1 MADQQNAVDK
11 ANKMVDVTKLV
22 KYTQKIADIG
32 SLQKMMAPIYLKDFI
47 EAMDVSSSM
56 LAAATKMDHYAD
68 TLVKQTEAIAFLDK
82 AGDYLKQ
89 IGIKD
94 SAEARKIY
102 VDIDPDVVSAKNEK
116 ARTAALV
123 VFLKNKVQ
131 EFRLAHDDVKKI
143 AYGDQQLTNWE
154 GM

>member
-1 MADQQNAVDK
+1 MADQQNSVDK
-11 ANKMVDVTKLV
+11 ANKIVDVTKLV
-22 KYTQKIADIG
+22 EYTRKIKDIG

-47 EAMDVSSSM
+47 EAIDVSSTM
-56 LAAATKMDHYAD
+56 LSAAVQLDLKAD
-68 TLVKQTEAIAFLDK
+68 ASLKQAEAIAFLDR

-89 IGIKD
+89 KGIKD
-94 SAEARKIY
+94 SAEARKKYI
-102 VDIDPDVVSAKNEK
+102 DIDPDVLAAKNEK

-143 AYGDQQLTNWE
+143 SYGDQQLSNWE

>member
-1 MADQQNAVDK
+1 MSVDK
-11 ANKMVDVTKLV
+11 ANKMVDVTRLV

-47 EAMDVSSSM
+47 EAIDVASSM
-56 LAAATKMDHYAD
+56 LAAATKMDHQAD
-68 TLVKQTEAIAFLDK
+68 ASVKRTEAIAFLDR
-82 AGDYLKQ
+82 AGDYLKAK
-89 IGIKD
+89 GIKD
-94 SAEARKIY
+94 SAEARKKYID
-102 VDIDPDVVSAKNEK
+102 VDPDVILAKDEK

-123 VFLKNKVQ
+123 VFLKHKVQ